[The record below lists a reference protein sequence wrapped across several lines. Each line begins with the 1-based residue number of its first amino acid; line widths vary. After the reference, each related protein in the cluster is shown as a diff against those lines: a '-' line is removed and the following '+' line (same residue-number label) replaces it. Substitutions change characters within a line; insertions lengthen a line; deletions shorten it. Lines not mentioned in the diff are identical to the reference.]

1 MSESRVK
8 KSLLNAR
15 VNLIFYVLTI
25 FLSFFSR
32 KIFLDCL
39 GADFVGLTGTLMNLL
54 GFLNLAEL
62 GIGAAIGYV
71 LYKPL
76 FDKDQERICEI
87 ISVFAYLYRWIGYII
102 LGLGCL
108 LACFL
113 PVIFPDTGISL
124 GVIFAAYFSFL
135 ASSLLG
141 YFVNYKQTLLG
152 ADQRNYVVVT
162 CYQGLG
168 LVKTVLQVLLAWY
181 TRNYYLW
188 VGIELLFGVI
198 HALVLN
204 MQISR
209 AYPWLVLN
217 VSNGR
222 RLLQNYPEI
231 AKYIKQVFVH
241 KIGWVVQ
248 WQSAPVLVYSF
259 ANLSTVAMYGNYSI
273 VLDKVA
279 MLLNSVFESTNAGV
293 GNLIA
298 EGNKEKTRSVFW
310 EILLFRLWVCGVEAF
325 CVYFLIN
332 PFIILWVG
340 EKYLLGYTCVI
351 VILFNSC
358 VSLIRGCVG
367 QFIFGA
373 GLFHDI
379 WAAIAE
385 AMLNIVSAVVLGSFY
400 GLPGVL
406 AGASVSHIC
415 ISLGWKPYFLFSKY
429 FNTSVL
435 DFYFVCGAAVVVI
448 SIIWMLIAT
457 VADESVLQYAS
468 ASFTRWTIVA
478 AALCLCF
485 SISSYAAFYAVFPGM
500 RRFTN
505 RMITAVFRK

>member
-8 KSLLNAR
+8 KSLLNAK
-15 VNLIFYVLTI
+15 VNLIFYVLTL

-76 FDKDQERICEI
+76 FEKDRERICEI

-113 PVIFPDTGISL
+113 PLIFPATGISM
-124 GVIFAAYFSFL
+124 GVIYAAYFSFL
-135 ASSLLG
+135 ASSLIG

-152 ADQRNYVVVT
+152 ADQKNYVVVT
-162 CYQGLG
+162 CFQGVSL
-168 LVKTVLQVLLAWY
+168 LKTVIQMLLAWY

-188 VGIELLFGVI
+188 VSIELLFGVI
-198 HALVLN
+198 HALILN
-204 MQISR
+204 RQISR
-209 AYPWLVLN
+209 TYPWLVLN

-222 RLLQNYPEI
+222 RLMQNYPEI

-259 ANLSTVAMYGNYSI
+259 VNLSTVAMYGNYSI

-310 EILLFRLWVCGVEAF
+310 EVLLFRLWICGVVAF
-325 CVYFLIN
+325 CVYFLIDS
-332 PFIILWVG
+332 FIVLWVG
-340 EKYLLGYTCVI
+340 EKYLLGRVCVI

-379 WAAIAE
+379 WAAVAE
-385 AMLNIVSAVVLGSFY
+385 ASLNIVAAVALGSFY

-415 ISLGWKPYFLFSKY
+415 ISLGWKPYFLFSRY
-429 FNTSVL
+429 FSSSVR
-435 DFYFVCGAAVVVI
+435 DFYFVCTAAVLVT
-448 SIIWMLIAT
+448 SIVWMLISKI
-457 VADESVLQYAS
+457 VDGIVFQYA
-468 ASFTRWTIVA
+468 ASSFIHWAIVA
-478 AALCLCF
+478 AALCSCF
-485 SISSYAAFYAVFPGM
+485 SILSYAAFYAVFPNT
-500 RRFTN
+500 RSFTK
-505 RMITAVFRK
+505 RMITVIFHK